1 MIRRLAP
8 KDLGGRLWRNL
19 GRLPASVT
27 VPRGSKSVKSRGVL
41 LSANNPT
48 VSVRPGNFSPHDLQ
62 TNQLM
67 SSLSYRI
74 EWIYPDLR
82 SANLTRSSIDERNLL
97 SCNPELLADAKSYD
111 ISGPTNLSRRK
122 RLGDCPHPQS

>member
-1 MIRRLAP
+1 M
-8 KDLGGRLWRNL
+8 
-19 GRLPASVT
+19 
-27 VPRGSKSVKSRGVL
+27 KSRGVL

-48 VSVRPGNFSPHDLQ
+48 VSVRSGNFSPHDLQ

-67 SSLSYRI
+67 SSLSDRI

-82 SANLTRSSIDERNLL
+82 SANLTRGSIDERNLL

-111 ISGPTNLSRRK
+111 ISGLTNLSRRK